1 MNFEK
6 RSLASSGNPF
16 DTSVDASPTTFSWVD
31 FAPTPTPNSIAQR
44 ALHEYVVLQYGGVN
58 LERLPTR
65 AARATKSLAKKND
78 SLSSSLWYCTVLN
91 YSRKVTFL
99 GEVSNGDAG
108 SPPRDTRVVHDNDG
122 RPNRLE

>member
-6 RSLASSGNPF
+6 RNLASSGNPF

-65 AARATKSLAKKND
+65 AARATKKHD

-91 YSRKVTFL
+91 HSRKITL
-99 GEVSNGDAG
+99 ISGEVSNGDAG